1 MALPDLISAHRT
13 IRFTVVQII
22 ISVELERFRT
32 LFQTFQIIWIHI
44 IKSIKN
50 QIQIDYVFKL
60 MNLQVI

>member
-1 MALPDLISAHRT
+1 MALPDLISAHRI

-32 LFQTFQIIWIHI
+32 LFQTFQIIWIDI

-50 QIQIDYVFKL
+50 QIQIDYIFKL